1 MSADGPTASVSLN
14 PPRGSLSEV
23 LKRHWPLVIGFA
35 VMAVPTFIRLAEQ
48 VWPLEI
54 GAHGPIVLATSA
66 WLLYH
71 VRKELAANASRPPA
85 PLVAA
90 LFAAA
95 VPLYVFG
102 RAYDLLALEVGGL
115 YIFFIAS
122 AVLILGLRPLIRDV
136 FPFLYPAFL
145 IPPPGWVLDSITFP
159 LRHFVSWVSTDG
171 LAALGY
177 PIAREGIVIYIA
189 QYQLLV
195 EDACSGMNSL
205 IGLTAVMLFYIYV
218 IHRASLLYALTLALA
233 ILPIAV
239 FTNIV
244 RVVAL
249 ILLTYYAGDEVA
261 QGFMHV
267 TTGVVLFAFALGLTI
282 LFDALLHRFW
292 ERRRSR
298 RRLEAAHG

>member
-1 MSADGPTASVSLN
+1 MSADASAARPVAAAQSA
-14 PPRGSLSEV
+14 SASEF
-23 LKRHWPLVIGFA
+23 LKRHWPLVLGFA
-35 VMAVPTFIRLAEQ
+35 VIAVPTFIRLAEQ

-54 GAHGPIVLATSA
+54 GAHGPIVLATGA

-71 VRKELAANASRPPA
+71 VRHELAANVSRPPM

-95 VPLYVFG
+95 FPLYVFG
-102 RAYDLLALEVGGL
+102 RAYDLLALEAGGL
-115 YIFFIAS
+115 YLFFIAS
-122 AVLILGLRPLIRDV
+122 AVLILGLRPLRRDV

-145 IPPPGWVLDSITFP
+145 VPPPGWVIDAITFP

-177 PIAREGIVIYIA
+177 PIAREGIVIFIA

-205 IGLTAVMLFYIYV
+205 IGLSAVMLFYIYV
-218 IHRASLLYALTLALA
+218 IHRASLAYAAVLALA

-282 LFDALLHRFW
+282 LFDAVLRRVW
-292 ERRRSR
+292 ERRLVR
-298 RRLEAAHG
+298 RVEAAHG